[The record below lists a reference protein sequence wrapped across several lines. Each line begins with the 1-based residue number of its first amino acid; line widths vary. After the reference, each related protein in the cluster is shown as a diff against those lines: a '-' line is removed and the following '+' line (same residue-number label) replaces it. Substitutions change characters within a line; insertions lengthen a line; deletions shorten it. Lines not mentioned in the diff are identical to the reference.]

1 MANRLAASSS
11 PYLLQHAGN
20 PVDWF
25 EWGDAAFAEARDRD
39 VPVLLSVG
47 YSSCHWCHVM
57 AHESFEDETTAAF
70 MNEHFVNVKVDREE
84 RPDVD
89 RIYMDAVQAMTG
101 HGGWPMTVFL
111 TPAGQPFFAGTYF
124 PKEPRGNYPS
134 FLHVLGQIREAWN
147 GRRDDIDDQA
157 RRLTDAV
164 VRRIPPAAET
174 PGIEAAERAVAA
186 LSTAFDPTHGGFG
199 GAPKFPQ
206 APNLE
211 LLLRALALGIGARE
225 HVTAMVATTLDAMAA
240 GGIYDH
246 LGGGF
251 ARYAVDE
258 RWLVPH
264 FEKMLYDNA
273 LLARIYVRAWQ
284 LTGTTRYR
292 TVAEETLDYL
302 LRDLAHDEGGLF
314 SAEDADSEGEEG
326 TFYVWS
332 WDELMDVLEPDGP
345 VIAAAY
351 GATERGNFEGRNVL
365 HRPEPLEDVAVR
377 FGTDADDVDRRLH
390 AANVKL
396 RTVRAARVRP
406 GLDDKV
412 VTAWNGLALRAF
424 AEAGAVLESARYLDA
439 ARRIARFI
447 GRHVTVDGRL
457 LRSWRDGAT
466 SGPGFCDDYAAMAT
480 GLFALYQATGEVEW
494 YLEGE
499 RLTRELLRLFP
510 DAEGGFFAT
519 GTDAE
524 RLITRPKN
532 LMDNPTPS
540 DNALAAEALIT
551 LAAYTGDMSLTEAAE
566 GVYRAAGRLL
576 DHYPSAAGHLVSVLA
591 VTGSGV
597 REVAIVGPDGSR
609 EPLERVLW
617 ETFRPDCVLAAAPV
631 GAGPIALLEGR
642 TGGEQGALAHVCERF
657 VCDLPVATPSEL
669 RALLRIGA
677 E

>member
-1 MANRLAASSS
+1 MANRLADSSS

-25 EWGDAAFAEARDRD
+25 EWGDAAFAAARDRD

-57 AHESFEDETTAAF
+57 AHESFEDDATAAF

-101 HGGWPMTVFL
+101 QGGWPMTVFL
-111 TPAGQPFFAGTYF
+111 TPTGEPFFAGTYF

-134 FLHVLGQIREAWN
+134 FRYVLGQLSEAWN
-147 GRRDDIDDQA
+147 GRRADIEDQA
-157 RRLTDAV
+157 RRLTEAV
-164 VRRIPPAAET
+164 ARRIPPASEA
-174 PGIEAAERAVAA
+174 PGVEAATTAVAA
-186 LSTAFDPTHGGFG
+186 LATAFDPVNGGFG

-211 LLLRALALGIGARE
+211 LLLRALALGIGAPE
-225 HVTAMVATTLDAMAA
+225 QVTPMVATTLDAMAA

-251 ARYAVDE
+251 PRYSVDE

-284 LTGTTRYR
+284 LTGTEAYR
-292 TVAEETLDYL
+292 TVSEETLDYL

-326 TFYVWS
+326 KFYVWS
-332 WDELMDVLEPDGP
+332 WDELMEVLGADGP
-345 VIAAAY
+345 ILAAVY
-351 GATERGNFEGRNVL
+351 GATERGNFEGHNIL
-365 HRPEPLEDVAVR
+365 HRPEPLEDVAAR
-377 FGTDADDVDRRLH
+377 FGIGADDLDRR
-390 AANVKL
+390 
-396 RTVRAARVRP
+396 VRASADRLRAVRATRVRP

-424 AEAGAVLESARYLDA
+424 AEAGAILETARYLDA

-447 GRHVTVDGRL
+447 GRHLTADGRL
-457 LRSWRDGAT
+457 LRSWRNGTA
-466 SGPGFCDDYAAMAT
+466 SGPGFCDDYGAMAT

-494 YLEGE
+494 YVEGE

-510 DAEGGFFAT
+510 DAEGGFYAT

-540 DNALAAEALIT
+540 DNALAAEALVT
-551 LAAYTGDMSLTEAAE
+551 LAAYTGDPSLTDAAD
-566 GVYRAAGRLL
+566 GVFRAAGRLL
-576 DHYPSAAGHLVSVLA
+576 DHYPSAAGHLVSVLS

-597 REVAIVGPDGSR
+597 REVAIVGPDGTR

-617 ETFRPDCVLAAAPV
+617 EAFRPDCVLATGSG
-631 GAGPIALLEGR
+631 GAGPIPLLEGR
-642 TGGEQGALAHVCERF
+642 DSGGRGALAHVCEHF
-657 VCDLPVATPSEL
+657 VCALPVATPDEL
-669 RALLRIGA
+669 RARLRIGV